1 MVLFRVFL
9 KDFPQ
14 LPLFPSVSKSLESD
28 FGDAAAIFRKHF
40 FKHGFLQNLQL
51 VILTLMKGDKVVEI
65 REISCYFCLFL
76 LVRGYI
82 NLDFA

>member
-14 LPLFPSVSKSLESD
+14 LPLFPSVSKSLESN

-65 REISCYFCLFL
+65 TKKVGNVFL
-76 LVRGYI
+76 LFYVRK
-82 NLDFA
+82 